1 MIMEERIVANASFDK
16 KKILILYVLGL
27 ISLAIGVVFSIWVY
41 FNEEFKYYY
50 SIYPVPDYEYVPYYL
65 YKDYPLFFFH
75 YGRKEGFGY
84 FVVLGILLF
93 LVAIIFSWR
102 ISKCNLIVSDK
113 FVKGQTFTGTK
124 IDLPID
130 AISGIIEVKWLNG
143 IKILTT
149 SKKIVFI
156 SMKNATEVSKTISDF
171 IATNV
176 NEEKGIADSNNTN
189 ADELKKFKELL
200 DMGVITKEEF
210 DQKKKQLLGL

>member
-1 MIMEERIVANASFDK
+1 MEERIIANASFDK
-16 KKILILYVLGL
+16 KKILILYLLGL

-102 ISKCNLIVSDK
+102 ICKCSLIVSDK

-143 IKILTT
+143 VKILTT

-156 SMKNATEVSKTISDF
+156 SMKNATEVSKAISDF

-176 NEEKGIADSNNTN
+176 NEEKVIADSNNNTN

-200 DMGVITKEEF
+200 DVGAITQEEF
-210 DQKKKQLLGL
+210 DAKKKQLLNL